1 MEENKPITREELKTY
16 FETGKYP
23 TQSQFS
29 DLIDSLKHKKDRLT
43 NKEAII
49 MANSIV
55 SINNVYLGFYAFG
68 IENQKFPILISSDDE
83 DVQEIIIENTPRGEI
98 KQYLFGNGPYT
109 FRTKEFPAEGLGEN
123 EYYYLEIVSSD
134 TISRMVR
141 TFGNTLP
148 TIPEGLEFVMS
159 DDKWLNA
166 RISKMFAGQQLK
178 TLKTNIEFVNKTK
191 APIQYKI
198 DAGQWANPYTSKNIV
213 TDHYDNY
220 DILYMMFRADLRGT
234 NQSIGC
240 SVYDMDSNK
249 LLKTI
254 NLEAGQNIQ
263 PIDGV
268 EIKEIRNVRI
278 ECDYYRNEK

>member
-1 MEENKPITREELKTY
+1 MEENKPIPREELKTY

-29 DLIDSLKHKKDRLT
+29 DLIDSLKHKKDRFT

-55 SINNVYLGFYAFG
+55 SINNVYLGFYAYG
-68 IENQKFPILISSDDE
+68 VENQKFPILISSDDE
-83 DVQEIIIENTPRGEI
+83 EVQEIIIENTPRGEI

-109 FRTKEFPAEGLGEN
+109 FRTKKFPAEGLGEY
-123 EYYYLEIVSSD
+123 EYYYLEFFSSD
-134 TISRMVR
+134 ATRMVR
-141 TFGNTLP
+141 FFGNNLP
-148 TIPEGLEFVMS
+148 TIPEGFEFVIS
-159 DDKWLNA
+159 EDKWLNA
-166 RISKMFAGQQLK
+166 KVNKINVGQKLK
-178 TLKTNIEFVNKTK
+178 IVNTNIEFINKTK

-198 DAGQWANPYTSKNIV
+198 DSGQWANPYTDKNMI

-220 DILYMMFRADLRGT
+220 DSLYMMFRADLRGV
-234 NQSIGC
+234 NQSVTC
-240 SVYDMDSNK
+240 SVYDLDSNK

-254 NLEAGQNIQ
+254 SLEAGQNIQ
-263 PIDGV
+263 AVDGL

>member
-68 IENQKFPILISSDDE
+68 VENQKFPILISSDDE
-83 DVQEIIIENTPRGEI
+83 EVQEIIIENTPRGEI

-134 TISRMVR
+134 TTRMVR
-141 TFGNTLP
+141 IFGNNLP

-159 DDKWLNA
+159 EDRWLSA
-166 RISKMFAGQQLK
+166 RINKMNAGQQLK
-178 TLKTNIEFVNKTK
+178 IAHTNIEFVNKTEVSV
-191 APIQYKI
+191 QYKI
-198 DAGQWANPYTSKNIV
+198 EAGQWANPYTGKSIV
-213 TDHYDNY
+213 TDHYDMH
-220 DILYMMFRADLRGT
+220 DILYLVFKADLRGT

-254 NLEAGQNIQ
+254 HLEAGQNIQ
-263 PIDGV
+263 TTDGV